1 MFINNIIIDFLFIFS
16 NEALAEY
23 LNYKNSLT
31 KNLTADFVITDEEG
45 NQFTIEQVRAK
56 SIMSDKKIKKPG
68 E

>member
-1 MFINNIIIDFLFIFS
+1 MEKKEKLIIIG
-16 NEALAEY
+16 
-23 LNYKNSLT
+23 KNIKNARLKRIT
-31 KNLTADFVITDEEG
+31 KNLTTDFVITDEEG